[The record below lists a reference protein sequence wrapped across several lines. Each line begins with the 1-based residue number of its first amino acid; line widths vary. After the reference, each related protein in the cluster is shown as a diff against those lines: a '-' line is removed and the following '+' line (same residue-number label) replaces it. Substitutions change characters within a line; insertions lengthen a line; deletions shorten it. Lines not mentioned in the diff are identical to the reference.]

1 MRWLVRILGVLI
13 ALVVVAAA
21 TIYLVSSHALNRTYA
36 IPTQALAL
44 TAPSDAASIARGRHF
59 AFAIAK
65 CADCHGADL
74 GGTVFLDVPPFRLV
88 APNLTKGRGGVG
100 ASLADAD
107 FVRAIRYG
115 VAPDGTGLLVMP
127 ASGYQYLS
135 DADLADIIAY
145 VKSVPP
151 VDSNLPA
158 TDIRPLGRL
167 LLAIGAMPQPDAASI
182 DHNAPHQA
190 AMPPSATA
198 PYGLYIAK
206 VGGCVGC
213 HRANLAGGPIPGLPP
228 DAPPAQNLTPAG
240 IGSWTQADFTQALR
254 TGKRPD
260 GTTINKL
267 MPWPFTAQM
276 TDEEI
281 NAVWLYVKSVP
292 AVPSVTRRSGA

>member
-1 MRWLVRILGVLI
+1 MRWLVRILAVLV

-21 TIYLVSSHALNRTYA
+21 AIYLLSSHMLNRTYDV
-36 IPTQALAL
+36 PTQALAL
-44 TAPSDAASIARGRHF
+44 TVPSDAASIARGRHF

-65 CADCHGADL
+65 CTDCHGAHL
-74 GGTVFLDVPPFRLV
+74 GGTVFLDVPPFRLI
-88 APNLTKGRGGVG
+88 APNLTKGRGGLG

-135 DADLADIIAY
+135 DADLADLIAY

-151 VDSNLPA
+151 ADSTLPA

-167 LLAIGAMPQPDAASI
+167 LAVIGALPQPDAATI
-182 DHNAPHQA
+182 DFSAPHQP
-190 AMPPSATA
+190 AMPPSVTAT
-198 PYGLYIAK
+198 YGLYIAK
-206 VGGCVGC
+206 VGGCTGC

-228 DAPPAQNLTPAG
+228 DAPPAQNLTPAA
-240 IGSWTQADFTQALR
+240 IGSWTQADFTHALR

-260 GTTINKL
+260 GTTINTL

-276 TDEEI
+276 TDAEI
-281 NAVWLYVKSVP
+281 DAVWLYLRS
-292 AVPSVTRRSGA
+292 VPSVPS